1 MKRSFLRTGHCWAR
15 EVFEHDWN
23 VQDLFVFHLQCSY
36 YRAALG
42 AMVIFSVGDRSS
54 FQALP
59 TWLNNLEMKSTD
71 PNLVTF
77 VVGNKSDLEGT
88 DRVVTRDE
96 AKRFCDQRNLYYA
109 ETSALNNENVTETF
123 DLIVDKIWQQFQKP
137 NNVDTAVKTSSSAP
151 VVLTEGNSPPSNGC
165 CK

>member
-1 MKRSFLRTGHCWAR
+1 
-15 EVFEHDWN
+15 
-23 VQDLFVFHLQCSY
+23 
-36 YRAALG
+36 
-42 AMVIFSVGDRSS
+42 MVVFSVGDRSS

-59 TWLNNLEMKSTD
+59 TWLNNLEMKSTE

-77 VVGNKSDLEGT
+77 IVGNKSDLEGT

-123 DLIVDKIWQQFQKP
+123 DLIVDKIWQQFQP
-137 NNVDTAVKTSSSAP
+137 NNVGTAVKTSTSAP
-151 VVLTEGNSPPSNGC
+151 VVLTEGTSPPSNGC